1 MAKVLVNGFGLKDL
15 PGDLSKVTD
24 NNTAL
29 AEFVPQINILSENG
43 VTVTEAFR
51 PTENVV
57 RGQMASFLNR
67 AYEIANPAVEAP
79 EVVSVSAI
87 TKTNVKVTIAALETA
102 EAAFTVEVKDDK
114 GNIVEVN
121 PVALEKGETE
131 ATLTFKTPFGV
142 DPVGVWTVGGVQFDN
157 DAIKN
162 FNDIVTA
169 ASNLNEVTTL
179 AALKKAGLTNVKD
192 DNITAYVSAINLSTT
207 KEDLADIQAIVVKA
221 NDTSVTATEAAVAV
235 KAVNDATT
243 QVQLLAALQH
253 KAFARVNADW
263 IVTYDGAIATAN
275 TTVAGIQTL
284 IDNTN
289 TTAIN
294 TANGNA
300 QTVAAQNAVTTLIT
314 NFVAADVAPA
324 TAKADAI
331 KASNVK
337 SAVFGVKEATT
348 AASVYNALVKLSA
361 LDNTNLPAASLNAN
375 LKAEYLAAK
384 TAATIT
390 GTTTVADVKTN
401 VVDVADAAALTAAT
415 NGIVALTST
424 STAVE
429 TKASLQ
435 KLADVTSHTSD
446 KFDITKVVD
455 ASLPAYLT
463 VLESKLV
470 DAVNTAA
477 EVTALIAGVNAS
489 ANESVN
495 LATIKNTSASV
506 AQVRDALIEV
516 AASVSANPTTTLFL
530 NASSQVKLQVAQLV
544 VDNRATLAT
553 SLTTIIVTDD
563 AGATYATAPLKKAL
577 ADHAA
582 QLVKFNAIGNL
593 SAATISGTKTA
604 LDTFAYAPYV
614 ALTTAQKLLVSE
626 EINKLTKSNGAT
638 PPVYTALNFTAA
650 PDAVTTLAQAN
661 AYIDAAI
668 AKVK

>member
-1 MAKVLVNGFGLKDL
+1 M
-15 PGDLSKVTD
+15 T
-24 NNTAL
+24 
-29 AEFVPQINILSENG
+29 ILI
-43 VTVTEAFR
+43 
-51 PTENVV
+51 
-57 RGQMASFLNR
+57 L
-67 AYEIANPAVEAP
+67 
-79 EVVSVSAI
+79 
-87 TKTNVKVTIAALETA
+87 L
-102 EAAFTVEVKDDK
+102 
-114 GNIVEVN
+114 
-121 PVALEKGETE
+121 L
-131 ATLTFKTPFGV
+131 L
-142 DPVGVWTVGGVQFDN
+142 
-157 DAIKN
+157 
-162 FNDIVTA
+162 
-169 ASNLNEVTTL
+169 
-179 AALKKAGLTNVKD
+179 
-192 DNITAYVSAINLSTT
+192 
-207 KEDLADIQAIVVKA
+207 IQ
-221 NDTSVTATEAAVAV
+221 
-235 KAVNDATT
+235 
-243 QVQLLAALQH
+243 
-253 KAFARVNADW
+253 
-263 IVTYDGAIATAN
+263 
-275 TTVAGIQTL
+275 QT
-284 IDNTN
+284 
-289 TTAIN
+289 
-294 TANGNA
+294 GNA

-401 VVDVADAAALTAAT
+401 VVNVADAAALTAAA

-463 VLESKLV
+463 VLEPKLV

-495 LATIKNTSASV
+495 LTTIKNTSASV

-516 AASVSANPTTTLFL
+516 AASVDANATTTLFL
-530 NASSQVKLQVAQLV
+530 NASSQVKLEVAQLV

-553 SLTTIIVTDD
+553 SLTTIIVTDNT
-563 AGATYATAPLKKAL
+563 GSEYATAPLKKAL